1 MSLQFG
7 QVLLTKVYY
16 YNKVWVLLNKKEVEM
31 LKQYIRPTTLVRNIM
46 KSFGKNQGLIFT
58 NTYEKCRTVKCY
70 GGSPELELAIR
81 NELTAAGVSG
91 YSIKRRPFTTW
102 GGYTTT
108 SFIVRIP
115 RSEQA

>member
-1 MSLQFG
+1 
-7 QVLLTKVYY
+7 
-16 YNKVWVLLNKKEVEM
+16 M
-31 LKQYIRPTTLVRNIM
+31 LKQYIRPTVLVRNIM
-46 KSFGKNQGLIFT
+46 KSYGKDQFLIFT
-58 NTYEKCRTVKCY
+58 NSYEKCRTVKCY
-70 GGSPELELAIR
+70 GGSKEMELAIR

-91 YSIKRRPFTTW
+91 YSIKRRPFTKW

>member
-1 MSLQFG
+1 
-7 QVLLTKVYY
+7 
-16 YNKVWVLLNKKEVEM
+16 M
-31 LKQYIRPTTLVRNIM
+31 LKQYIRPTVLVRNIM
-46 KSFGKNQGLIFT
+46 KSYGKEQELIFT
-58 NTYEKCRTVKCY
+58 NSYEKCRTVKCY
-70 GGSPELELAIR
+70 GGSPEMELAIR

-91 YSIKRRPFTTW
+91 YSIKRRSFTKWGW

>member
-1 MSLQFG
+1 
-7 QVLLTKVYY
+7 
-16 YNKVWVLLNKKEVEM
+16 M
-31 LKQYIRPTTLVRNIM
+31 LKQYIRPTVLVRNIM
-46 KSFGKNQGLIFT
+46 KKYGKDSFLIFT
-58 NTYEKCRTVKCY
+58 NSYEKCRTVKCY
-70 GGSPELELAIR
+70 GGSPEMELTIR

-91 YSIKRRPFTTW
+91 YSIKRRPFTQW